1 MDSTLCLF
9 GFVAVQALCVVMLRV
24 GRMAG
29 SLSLRLGLETAALR
43 LRFLVLATAQASLCA
58 YPAHFL
64 LSCCGGCATDDNSSD
79 FAETQPARWAFLGF
93 RHPLRSLSPCSRVLR
108 RFYYIM
114 PMPPMSG
121 MAGAGAAG
129 AGLSATRDSVVS
141 RVAAMEAA
149 FCRAERVTL
158 VGSTIPAVIMST

>member
-64 LSCCGGCATDDNSSD
+64 LSCGGCATDDNSSD

-93 RHPLRSLSPCSRVLR
+93 RHPLRSLSSCSARLRTSITSSPCRPCQAWRGRER
-108 RFYYIM
+108 RGRACR
-114 PMPPMSG
+114 PPETRWSAGWRQWRPHSAEQSG
-121 MAGAGAAG
+121 SPWWGQ
-129 AGLSATRDSVVS
+129 RY
-141 RVAAMEAA
+141 RQ
-149 FCRAERVTL
+149 
-158 VGSTIPAVIMST
+158 